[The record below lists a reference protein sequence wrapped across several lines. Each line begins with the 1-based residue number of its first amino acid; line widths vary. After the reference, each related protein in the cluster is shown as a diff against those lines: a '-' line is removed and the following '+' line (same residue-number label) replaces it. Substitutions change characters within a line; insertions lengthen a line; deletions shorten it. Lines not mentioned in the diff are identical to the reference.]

1 MTQKFN
7 NDARAMLA
15 TSISDSDTSI
25 VLSGGSGDLFPV
37 ADMGTGSTGDWFKVT
52 LENALSQK
60 EIVRVRTR
68 TMGSDILADVERAQE
83 STVARAFDAGTT
95 VVGLRLTAGDIEGSF
110 AAALNAFQ
118 PGLGVVSCSNFG
130 PVSGADKSRIHKSS
144 PLGEYWAWLGDSWRV
159 VSRHAG
165 SFQTGTGVVLPAYTA
180 SEVFAFTCHRAG
192 LVSLHAHSNANST
205 DVEQHLYTI
214 IKFNGVD
221 SAVQGGYAQAAG
233 ITMFASATH
242 MLRVEQADSFTV
254 DVMTSRA
261 GTSINWGVGLSYL
274 D

>member
-1 MTQKFN
+1 MTQKFY

-37 ADMGTGSTGDWFKVT
+37 ADMGTGGTGDWFKVT

-68 TMGSDILADVERAQE
+68 LIGSDILADVQRAQE

-110 AAALNAFQ
+110 AAALNAFK
-118 PGLGVVSCSNFG
+118 PGLGLLSCTNFG
-130 PVSGADKSRIHKSS
+130 PGSGADKSRVHGS
-144 PLGEYWAWLGDSWRV
+144 PLGEYWVWMGDAWRV
-159 VSRHAG
+159 LSRHAG
-165 SFQTGTGVVLPAYTA
+165 SFQTGTGVVLPANTA
-180 SEVFAFTCHRAG
+180 SEVFAYTCHRAG
-192 LVSLHAHSNANST
+192 LVSVHAHSNANST
-205 DVEQHLYTI
+205 DVDQHLYTI
-214 IKFNGVD
+214 IKFNGVA

-233 ITMFASATH
+233 MTMFASATH
-242 MLRVEQADSFTV
+242 MLRVSQADSFTV

-261 GTSINWGVGLSYL
+261 GTMINWGVGLSYL